1 MAELTAPGGTSSKE
15 VRLGRD
21 APTTVDN
28 LGPLAD
34 LMGTWIGT
42 QGWELIAVP
51 SGDPGGREGFT
62 FIARPYVEVITFQT
76 IGSAPVPNRGGPA
89 GEMSIY
95 GLVYEI
101 RICDLVT
108 NEPLH
113 LETGMFLNLSDVKGG
128 NPPDNPIAR
137 SATIPHG
144 DSVLA
149 LGTSFDVAGPP
160 DITPRSGVPDPG
172 PEAPLGYADAWQV
185 KIPSPCDPASE
196 FNPALPTQVLTDQL
210 AALQAAGTP
219 VVKTTTL
226 PLSTDNGGG
235 IVNIPFVDA
244 NANATKFDCVF
255 WIETIEVT
263 PPGGGEPNF
272 VQQLQYFQ
280 QTDISF
286 LPQFGNPGQLI
297 MWPHVNVNTMRKQ

>member
-1 MAELTAPGGTSSKE
+1 MAELTAPGGASGE
-15 VRLGRD
+15 QVRLGRD
-21 APTTVDN
+21 APTTVAN

-34 LMGTWIGT
+34 LVGTWIGT

-51 SGDPGGREGFT
+51 SGGPGGLHVHRQAVRGGHHVHDDRLCAGAEPRRARRRDVHLRGGVRDTHLRPRHERAAPPRDRDVPEPLRREG
-62 FIARPYVEVITFQT
+62 RR
-76 IGSAPVPNRGGPA
+76 SAGQ
-89 GEMSIY
+89 
-95 GLVYEI
+95 
-101 RICDLVT
+101 
-108 NEPLH
+108 
-113 LETGMFLNLSDVKGG
+113 
-128 NPPDNPIAR
+128 PIAR

-160 DITPRSGVPDPG
+160 DITPRSGVPDAG
-172 PEAPLGYADAWQV
+172 PDAPLGYTNPWQV
-185 KIPSPCDPASE
+185 EIPSPCDPASK
-196 FNPALPTQVLTDQL
+196 FNPAVPTQVLTDQL
-210 AALQAAGTP
+210 DSLKAAGTP

-226 PLSTDNGGG
+226 SLSTENGGG

-244 NANATKFDCVF
+244 NANAARFDCVF

-263 PPGGGEPNF
+263 PPDGGEPNF

-280 QTDISF
+280 QTNIEF
-286 LPQFGNPGQLI
+286 LPQFGGPPGALI

>member
-1 MAELTAPGGTSSKE
+1 MAELTAPGGTSSAE

-21 APTTVDN
+21 AQTTTDK

-34 LMGTWIGT
+34 LVGTWIGT

-51 SGDPGGREGFT
+51 SGDPGEKESFT

-76 IGSAPVPNRGGPA
+76 TGSAPVPNRGGPA

-101 RICDLVT
+101 RIADLVT

-128 NPPDNPIAR
+128 MTPENPIVR

-149 LGTSFDVAGPP
+149 LGTSFGVPGPP

-172 PEAPLGYADAWQV
+172 PDAPLGYADAWQV
-185 KIPSPCDPASE
+185 EIPSPCDPASK
-196 FNPALPTQVLTDQL
+196 FNPAVPTQVLTDAL
-210 AALQAAGTP
+210 AGLN
-219 VVKTTTL
+219 VVNTTTL
-226 PLSTDNGGG
+226 SLSTDNGGG
-235 IVNIPFVDA
+235 ILNIPFVDA
-244 NANATKFDCVF
+244 YAAATKFDCVF
-255 WIETIEVT
+255 WIETIEAT

-280 QTDISF
+280 QTNIEF
-286 LPQFGNPGQLI
+286 LPQFGNPDQLI